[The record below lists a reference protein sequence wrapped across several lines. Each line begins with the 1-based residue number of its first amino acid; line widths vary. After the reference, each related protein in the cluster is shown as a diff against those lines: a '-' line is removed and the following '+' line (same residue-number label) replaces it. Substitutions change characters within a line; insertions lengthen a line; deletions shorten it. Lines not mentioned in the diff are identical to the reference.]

1 MEELEK
7 YKVIQI
13 KCRNT
18 VKSKTIGN
26 EEVTLLIGKK
36 IYHAKLLLPKLQ
48 TLTVVDERGIIRS
61 FGYKGTPWDKDKSF
75 KELFEQ
81 V

>member
-13 KCRNT
+13 KC
-18 VKSKTIGN
+18 KSTAKAKNGN
-26 EEVTLLIGKK
+26 EEVTILIGGK
-36 IYHAKLLLPKLQ
+36 IYHAKLLLPRLQ
-48 TLTVVDERGIIRS
+48 TLTVVDERGGIRS
-61 FGYKGTPWDKDKSF
+61 FGYKGMPWDKDKSF